1 MRLHWLPDGS
11 GVGSDGWVGGRRE
24 AHKRDAAGQTSTRDR
39 VAGEPAPRSNE
50 IATRALTGG
59 WQGDA

>member
-1 MRLHWLPDGS
+1 
-11 GVGSDGWVGGRRE
+11 
-24 AHKRDAAGQTSTRDR
+24 KRDAAGQTSTRDR